1 MTATVATYAE
11 LAARI
16 LARPSSG
23 ARLVAVDGRGGA
35 GKSVF
40 AERLALA
47 LGGAPV
53 VPTDDFATGEP
64 GVEWWPRLER
74 EVAMPLAHGQPARYR
89 RYDWPSRTLAEW
101 REIPVAPAV
110 VIEGVSSARRAAAPL
125 LAFSVWVHAPRFVRL
140 ARGLERDGP
149 EALPDWERWIAEE
162 DAHFAADGTATR
174 CDLLVDGAPDVAH
187 DPEREFVGLDV
198 SDRAAL

>member
-1 MTATVATYAE
+1 MVPSPPPRGRPGGPLRRPGGGRGRSRRRGHAARRRARGRSARLPSRTQDELDAGPVPAQARAREEATPRVTATVATYAE

-16 LARPSSG
+16 LALPSSG

-101 REIPVAPAV
+101 CEIPVAPAV

-125 LAFSVWVHAPRFVRL
+125 LAFSV
-140 ARGLERDGP
+140 
-149 EALPDWERWIAEE
+149 
-162 DAHFAADGTATR
+162 
-174 CDLLVDGAPDVAH
+174 
-187 DPEREFVGLDV
+187 
-198 SDRAAL
+198 